1 MNMNFAIYPVKDSPF
16 YNTGEKVI
24 SNNKAN
30 TCLPA
35 AGQGFDPLKDSCKI
49 DLSDGY
55 NKPLNEVLKP
65 IHYSI
70 ATKDPDKICSDS
82 PWNNMTRRISLVKD
96 Y

>member
-1 MNMNFAIYPVKDSPF
+1 MNYSIYPVKDSTF
-16 YNTGEKVI
+16 YNTGEKNI
-24 SNNKAN
+24 DSNKAN
-30 TCLPA
+30 KCLS
-35 AGQGFDPLKDSCKI
+35 GGSQGYYPKPCKI

-55 NKPLNEVLKP
+55 NKPLNEENIP

-70 ATKDPDKICSDS
+70 ASKNPEKICSDS